1 MTRKLVF
8 VMIVA
13 AACGKKD
20 GGGDKGGGDK
30 KSGGGTVDPG
40 PANAAIPAAWKGK
53 IEFEAATIADDFDK
67 EGTVKAVIPKGWVG
81 GKGIKAMREP
91 PETAKDFG
99 FGTHVWSGSGCG
111 GECKERP
118 ATELEKE
125 ANKSFFDNLLAH
137 TPPPKVIKDDKTPG
151 HRLLVVEEDSSMK
164 IMAAWWKDGGKR
176 FQFCTVELAKEAKDL
191 EPAFEAACNQQ
202 PAE

>member
-20 GGGDKGGGDK
+20 GDKGGGGDK

-67 EGTVKAVIPKGWVG
+67 DGGVKAVVPKGWAG

-91 PETAKDFG
+91 PQGGGFG
-99 FGTHVWSGSGCG
+99 FMTHIWAGSGCG

-118 ATELEKE
+118 AAELEKE
-125 ANKSFFDNLLAH
+125 ANKSFFDTLLAH
-137 TPPPKVIKDDKTPG
+137 TPPPKVIKDEKTPG
-151 HRLLVVEEDSSMK
+151 HRLLVAEEDSK
-164 IMAAWWKDGGKR
+164 ITISSAWWTDGGKR
-176 FQFCTVELAKEAKDL
+176 FQFCTVDLDKEAKDL
-191 EPAFEAACNQQ
+191 EPAFEAACSQR